1 MTNSPANNCEQL
13 AGVTCQLAT
22 QILGASCP
30 TTPAACATCQRSSV
44 SRALNSVTV
53 SLAIAEARR
62 TQPERVAPLLV
73 AHAKLLMPP
82 TIATRVQTFAEATAQ
97 WIAAGRPVRDEAEVL
112 RIYDDICG
120 PCDRREATAEPDV
133 SWCQQCGCRLGR
145 GGQVLNKILLAT
157 EHCPLGKW

>member
-1 MTNSPANNCEQL
+1 MTNEPTNNCEHL
-13 AGVTCQLAT
+13 AGETCRLAT
-22 QILGASCP
+22 QVLGATFP
-30 TTPAACATCQRSSV
+30 TTPAACAACQRSTV
-44 SRALNSVTV
+44 PRALNSVTV
-53 SLAIAEARR
+53 SLAIAQARR
-62 TQPERVAPLLV
+62 TQPERIALLLKDHATLLV
-73 AHAKLLMPP
+73 PP
-82 TIATRVQTFAEATAQ
+82 ALATRVLTFAEATAQ

-120 PCDRREATAEPDV
+120 RCDRREATDDPGV